1 MAVSVCVTAM
11 SLSSLIKPNAAQKCL
26 YMNNSMAQLG
36 PLLMDL
42 EGLVLTDEEREL
54 ITHPSVGGLILFAR
68 NFESLEQLAL
78 LVQSIRTVRPQ
89 LLIAVDQEGG
99 RVQRFKE
106 GFTRLPALAEFGR
119 LYEQRPDLAVS
130 LAKDTGWLLAAELI
144 ASGIDFSFAPVVDVD
159 RGISQVIGDRSF
171 GEDSDMVIELASH
184 MMAGMQEAGMA
195 TTLKHFPGHGG
206 VEADSHVAMPVD
218 ERSYTEI
225 ASDDLKPFAHL
236 VKLSQAVMPA
246 HVIYSQCDS
255 KPAGFS
261 SFWLQ
266 EELRSKLQF
275 DGVVFSDDL
284 TMEAASVAGGFAQR
298 VEQALLAG
306 CTMVLVCN
314 HREGVKESL
323 AWLKTQG
330 RNSCAPASKMKAT
343 VSHHWTDLKNDIRWQ
358 ETRHK
363 IQQLCAEQRR

>member
-1 MAVSVCVTAM
+1 M
-11 SLSSLIKPNAAQKCL
+11 SSS
-26 YMNNSMAQLG
+26 STQLG

-42 EGLVLTDEEREL
+42 DGLVLTEEEREL
-54 ITHPSVGGLILFAR
+54 ITHPSVGGLILFGR
-68 NFESLEQLAL
+68 NFVSLDQLAA
-78 LVQSIRTVRPQ
+78 LVQSVRAVRPE

-106 GFTRLPALAEFGR
+106 GFTRLPPLAIFGQ
-119 LYEQRPDLAVS
+119 LYEQRPDLAIS

-171 GEDSDMVIELASH
+171 GENSDTVIELASH
-184 MMAGMQEAGMA
+184 MMTGMHEAGMA

-206 VEADSHVAMPVD
+206 VWADSHIAIPID
-218 ERSYTEI
+218 DRCYEEI
-225 ASDDLKPFAHL
+225 ADDDLKPFTHL
-236 VKLSQAVMPA
+236 VKLSEAVMPA
-246 HVIYSQCDS
+246 HVIYPRCDD

-261 SFWLQ
+261 SYWLQ
-266 EELRSKLQF
+266 EELRGKLEF
-275 DGVVFSDDL
+275 EGVIFSDDL
-284 TMEAASVAGGFAQR
+284 TMEGASVVGGFAQR

-323 AWLKTQG
+323 KWLSDDG
-330 RNSCAPASKMKAT
+330 RNDCPTASKMKAT
-343 VSHHWTDLKNDIRWQ
+343 GNHSWDALKNDTRWQ
-358 ETRHK
+358 QTRHK
-363 IQQLCAEQRR
+363 IQQLCAEHRR